1 MKFIEIEFKEL
12 CLFLFLL
19 YSYYKILNKSKLY
32 DVSLVFLFQGYQYVK
47 FWDID
52 FFYNFKEIFF

>member
-32 DVSLVFLFQGYQYVK
+32 DVSLVFLFQGYLYVK